1 MKRYFILL
9 SITLCQIMLWSVNV
23 HAGQFFERNNLAIDG
38 YDPIAY
44 FTEMK
49 PLKGSPEFHSD
60 FEGSTFQ
67 FVSAAHRD
75 AFAADPSKY
84 APQYGGFCAFG
95 MAKGYKATIDP
106 AAFTV
111 VRNKLYLN
119 YSETV
124 HVRWLSDIPGYIQKA
139 DVNWPEVQKQTTVKE

>member
-111 VRNKLYLN
+111 VRDKLYLN